1 MKPDT
6 DRTDTHTDGRAALSD
21 RVRSLR
27 LGEPTAARR
36 GASGGF
42 LPWALAAVLL
52 LTTAVFGVKAFR
64 APRAADDAAPG
75 DTGRAAAAAPAA
87 PVGDVVLEAKGY
99 VIAAHQIQVSPKI
112 AGMIEWLDPSFEEG
126 RHFKEGA
133 VLARLEKVDY
143 QADYDRTVATRDA
156 AKKRLEEL
164 ELSSPLELE
173 QAVARQASAKTNMEY
188 LSRERE
194 RVLRAGNSAS
204 ARERDE
210 AESLYVQAVK
220 TYDDA
225 TKAVALLGKAGPR
238 PARVAAVRADMMQ
251 AEADVAKAKWRLEQC
266 EIKAPV
272 TGTILTKKAERGN
285 LVNPVAFNVSASLC
299 EMADLRDLE
308 VDLSIQERD
317 YDKVAPGQECAV
329 RPEAFSRNEAFRAKY
344 PDGYRGRVSRL
355 MPIADRAKG
364 SVSVRVTID
373 RAQIPPQEEGVYLKP
388 EMSVLVW
395 FKKVK

>member
-6 DRTDTHTDGRAALSD
+6 DRTDTHADGRSALSD

-27 LGEPTAARR
+27 LAERPAARGVR
-36 GASGGF
+36 GGF
-42 LPWALAAVLL
+42 LPWALAVVLL
-52 LTTAVFGVKAFR
+52 LTTVVFGLKAFR
-64 APRAADDAAPG
+64 APPAAEGAAPA
-75 DTGRAAAAAPAA
+75 DTGRVAAAAPGS
-87 PVGDVVLEAKGY
+87 GDVVLEAKGY
-99 VIAAHQIQVSPKI
+99 VVAAHQIQVSPKI
-112 AGMIEWLDPSFEEG
+112 AGMIEWLDPNFEEG

-143 QADYDRTVATRDA
+143 EAEYNHAVATRDA
-156 AKKRLEEL
+156 AKKRLDEL

-173 QAVARQASAKTNMEY
+173 QAEARLASAKTNMDY
-188 LSRERE
+188 LARERD
-194 RVLRAGNSAS
+194 RTIRSGAGVSV
-204 ARERDE
+204 RDRDE
-210 AESLYVQAVK
+210 AESQYAQAIK
-220 TYDDA
+220 THEDA
-225 TKAVALLGKAGPR
+225 SKAVALLGKTGPR
-238 PARVAAVRADMMQ
+238 PARIAALRADMLQ
-251 AEADVAKAKWRLEQC
+251 AEADRAKAQWRLEQC

-317 YDKVAPGQECAV
+317 YDKVSPGQACAV
-329 RPEAFSRNEAFRAKY
+329 RPEAFARNEAFLKKY
-344 PDGYRGRVSRL
+344 PDGYRGRVSRV

-364 SVSVRVTID
+364 AVSVRVTID
-373 RAQIPPQEEGVYLKP
+373 REQIPPEEEGVYLKP